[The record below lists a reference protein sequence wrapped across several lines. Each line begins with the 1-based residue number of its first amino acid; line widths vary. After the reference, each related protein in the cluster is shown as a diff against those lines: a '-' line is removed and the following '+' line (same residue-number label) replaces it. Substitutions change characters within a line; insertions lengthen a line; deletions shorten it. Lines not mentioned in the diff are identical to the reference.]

1 MSNDRTA
8 VATLLLG
15 TALIGLIATGHPS
28 LIPALTLSIAAFM
41 GLAHFLKL

>member
-1 MSNDRTA
+1 MPNDRA
-8 VATLLLG
+8 SVATLLLG
-15 TALIGLIATGHPS
+15 TALVGVIATGHPS